1 MMGRFPSEDG
11 GCGVPWQ
18 RQAEIATGVMG
29 ETSGEQLHMVVD
41 VKSQTNGLIVPNPCE
56 TGKARDAE

>member
-1 MMGRFPSEDG
+1 
-11 GCGVPWQ
+11 VPWQ

-29 ETSGEQLHMVVD
+29 EISGEQLHMVVD